1 MRTNYEQSAWE
12 STLLWVWSK
21 QCGSSGDP
29 HGLIQIQVRVIEDV
43 PEPIYDLSISLR
55 PIRNSNDRNS
65 ALALLQCIAELV
77 AVHIALVALSIFGN
91 CAHCCRGHR
100 RIRQFTQSYTFER

>member
-29 HGLIQIQVRVIEDV
+29 QGLIQIQVRVIEDV

-65 ALALLQCIAELV
+65 ALALLQCIAETRRSSYCACCIIDFWELCS
-77 AVHIALVALSIFGN
+77 LLSW
-91 CAHCCRGHR
+91 
-100 RIRQFTQSYTFER
+100 SP